1 MPPWSFG
8 ISEEILELLRSTFV
22 VNTENLHMLKTKP
35 AVRTAAKTVTAAA
48 TGGVVLVH
56 SVKDR
61 SALSSLTAS
70 AVSQGKGEFAC
81 TSCKTHIV
89 ASSHAAPSCT
99 TCGGTTEKVKATAKP
114 SYKGLVAIRC
124 NHCDSVH
131 LMEPNVIKASG
142 HKVHCAVCG
151 GVNSYK
157 PEVIAS
163 AAKLFT
169 AEAAPEETPAE
180 DVTADDAKDWPFAG
194 VEAAGDDASE
204 EITASGED
212 EWPEFT
218 EDTEAAAGDDVEV
231 TFEDVPEP
239 TAAASEEETTTETE
253 AASEDLDLQTD
264 PAVESASDEEAP
276 AEDVDVED
284 VGDDL
289 GDDLA
294 VELED
299 LDDTGEIPT
308 DADQDPVAEEAT
320 EEEILFTEE
329 SAADEDLYEVPDSP
343 DGELLADSLG
353 LDDTDTGLSFQATA
367 GRLVAMKG
375 HVAIASLKREDAGPN
390 ADIMMTS
397 SFAAAVKHAARSG
410 MRKALVSAGFTPIR
424 IQSLSKASVA
434 RKVQEVQQASAN
446 SVAKKLATF
455 SDSLA
460 LAAAGLARGSWK
472 GKQNPLKAAFVAA
485 FAQFGVKNPE
495 RVVAKILADNSVNYA
510 RSMVELATE
519 LNSMSPA
526 TRKET
531 ARILELT
538 EVVASAEEEETDDQ
552 DVVVEASDVAG
563 RLRTTA
569 AVLPSVLSQ
578 TVAIS
583 KQDAS
588 QQAVH
593 ARATS
598 RALDILDGNSPLNT
612 LG

>member
-1 MPPWSFG
+1 
-8 ISEEILELLRSTFV
+8 
-22 VNTENLHMLKTKP
+22 MLKTKP

-99 TCGGTTEKVKATAKP
+99 TCGSTTEKVKATAKP

-180 DVTADDAKDWPFAG
+180 DVAADDAKDWPFAG
-194 VEAAGDDASE
+194 VEAAGDDFAE
-204 EITASGED
+204 ETTAAGED

-239 TAAASEEETTTETE
+239 TAAASE
-253 AASEDLDLQTD
+253 DLDLQID
-264 PAVESASDEEAP
+264 PAVESASDAETP
-276 AEDVDVED
+276 AEDVDLED
-284 VGDDL
+284 VDEDL

-299 LDDTGEIPT
+299 LDDIGEVPT
-308 DADQDPVAEEAT
+308 DADQDPVAEEAAEEAA
-320 EEEILFTEE
+320 EEEVMFTEE
-329 SAADEDLYEVPDSP
+329 SSSDEELYEVPDSAE
-343 DGELLADSLG
+343 GELLADSLG

-460 LAAAGLARGSWK
+460 LASAGLARGSWK
-472 GKQNPLKAAFVAA
+472 GKQNPLKAAFVTA

-526 TRKET
+526 ARKET

-578 TVAIS
+578 TAAVS

>member
-99 TCGGTTEKVKATAKP
+99 TCGSTTEKVKATAKP

-142 HKVHCAVCG
+142 HKVHCTVCG

-180 DVTADDAKDWPFAG
+180 DVTADDAKGWPFAG
-194 VEAAGDDASE
+194 VEAAGDEFVE
-204 EITASGED
+204 ETTASGED

-239 TAAASEEETTTETE
+239 TAAASEEEIE
-253 AASEDLDLQTD
+253 ATSEDLDLQID
-264 PAVESASDEEAP
+264 PAVESASEEEDL
-276 AEDVDVED
+276 AEEVDVED
-284 VGDDL
+284 VDDDL

-299 LDDTGEIPT
+299 LDDVGEIPT
-308 DADQDPVAEEAT
+308 DADQDPVAEEAA
-320 EEEILFTEE
+320 EEEVMFTEE
-329 SAADEDLYEVPDSP
+329 SSSDEELYEVPDSAE
-343 DGELLADSLG
+343 GELLADSMG

-472 GKQNPLKAAFVAA
+472 GKQNPLKAAFVTA

-578 TVAIS
+578 TAAVS